1 MNQASGRYAIYFAP
15 DPDTPLARFGAE
27 WLGYDAATGVLLDQP
42 ALADISRDR
51 LREITEEPRHYGFHA
66 TLKPP
71 FVLAESGTATDL
83 EDAIAALAGR
93 VAAFAAPRL
102 RLSQISGFWALVLSE
117 ACPQMDHLAAVC
129 VEELDRFRAPAP
141 EAELARRRRA
151 GLSAHQENLLQRW
164 GYPYVMQE
172 FRFHLTLTARLS
184 GEEGEAVGAVLEPL
198 VAPLCQEALKVGAV
212 CLFYQEHREAPFR
225 ILGRY
230 ALTGTAD
237 P

>member
-27 WLGYDAATGVLLDQP
+27 WLGYDAATGIAVDQP
-42 ALADISRDR
+42 ALADISGER
-51 LREITEEPRHYGFHA
+51 LREITEEPRRYGFHA

-71 FVLAESGTATDL
+71 FALAEGRTAADL
-83 EDAIAALAGR
+83 EAVIPALAGR

-117 ACPQMDHLAAVC
+117 ACPQMDHLAAAC
-129 VEELDRFRAPAP
+129 VEELDRFRAPP
-141 EAELARRRRA
+141 SEMELAQRRRA
-151 GLSAHQENLLQRW
+151 GLSARQENLLQRW
-164 GYPYVMQE
+164 GYPYVMEE

-184 GEEGEAVGAVLEPL
+184 GEEGRAVGAVLAPLVELLCREPL
-198 VAPLCQEALKVGAV
+198 VVDTI
-212 CLFYQEHREAPFR
+212 CLFYQENREAPFR
-225 ILGRY
+225 VLGRY

-237 P
+237 S